1 MEHLVLVVEG
11 VLQEL
16 VEALVLLVVAAQVAA
31 VVLVAVVVL
40 AMGPCPAGRGTEGRA
55 PGPPA
60 NSPTSATC
68 FCPVSLSARR
78 IIWRRTINFF
88 SVICLVSLASY
99 FNKYYEA
106 LTTAVFFAFGLWM
119 VASELV

>member
-40 AMGPCPAGRGTEGRA
+40 AMGPCPAGRGTEERA

-60 NSPTSATC
+60 NSNTSATC
-68 FCPVSLSARR
+68 FCPVAISARR
-78 IIWRRTINFF
+78 IIDSHNH
-88 SVICLVSLASY
+88 
-99 FNKYYEA
+99 
-106 LTTAVFFAFGLWM
+106 
-119 VASELV
+119 